1 MDFEAR
7 ILILVPMA
15 YFDVAI
21 IGGGGTG
28 AATAYD
34 LSLRGL
40 SVILFERGEL
50 TSGTTGRHHGQL
62 HSGARYALGDHR
74 IARECMAETLILR
87 KIAADALEFNQGLF
101 LAVDDEGEALTDEFV
116 EACLAAEIP
125 AAEVPVARARE
136 WEPRI
141 SEATRR
147 AVLVPDG
154 TIDAYRLAMRFFAS
168 AASRG
173 AVIRNYT
180 EVTGIEVAGGAVR
193 AVVARNLRDGRETR
207 YECGAVVNAGGPWAD
222 RVAAMASLD
231 VPVTPAAGT
240 MVAVEGR
247 ATNMVISRL
256 RRPSDGDIVVPQR
269 RLSIVGSTQRKVENP
284 DGLRPLAE
292 EIRFLLASA
301 DALVTGFSAQPLRA
315 AWAAARPLA
324 GRSAEEGREIS
335 RDIAIIDHGKSDGV
349 RGFFSVLGGKA
360 TTLRRMG
367 ELVADQVAP
376 YLGNAEPCRS
386 AELELAPY
394 ADYWRLP

>member
-1 MDFEAR
+1 ME
-7 ILILVPMA
+7 

-34 LSLRGL
+34 LALRGL

-62 HSGARYALGDHR
+62 HSGARYALGDHH
-74 IARECMAETLILR
+74 IARECMVETLILR
-87 KIAADALEFNQGLF
+87 RIAADALEFNQGMF
-101 LAVDDEGEALTDEFV
+101 LAVDDEGEALTGEFI
-116 EACLAAEIP
+116 EACRDADIPAMEIP
-125 AAEVPVARARE
+125 VKRARE
-136 WEPRI
+136 FEPRI
-141 SEATRR
+141 SGKTRR

-173 AVIRNYT
+173 AVIRNFS
-180 EVTGIEVAGGAVR
+180 EVVGIEVTNGAVHGVTVR
-193 AVVARNLRDGRETR
+193 SLRDGSEQS
-207 YECGAVVNAGGPWAD
+207 YECGAIVNAAGPWSD
-222 RVAAMASLD
+222 RVAAMAKVD

-247 ATNMVISRL
+247 VTNMVISRL

-269 RLSIVGSTQRKVENP
+269 RLSIVGSTQRKVKNP
-284 DGLRPLAE
+284 DGLRPLPE
-292 EIRFLLASA
+292 EITFLLSSA
-301 DALVTGFSAQPLRA
+301 DELITDFSKQPFRA

-335 RDIAIIDHGKSDGV
+335 RDISIIDHGEKDAV
-349 RGFFSVLGGKA
+349 KGFFSVLGGKA

-367 ELVADQVAP
+367 ELVTDQVAAF
-376 YLGNAEPCRS
+376 LGNDEPCRS
-386 AELELAPY
+386 ADFELAPY
-394 ADYWRLP
+394 ASYWSAS